1 MSPTF
6 DMVDL
11 KGRVV
16 IVTGGNSGIGY
27 GTIRHLARAG
37 AKVYL
42 AARNETRA
50 AEAIKKLK
58 TESLEP
64 GNGEVVWLKLNL
76 SDPRLARQSADEFM
90 QKEKRLDVLGGLSFL
105 SPTFAGPSILTSITV
120 NNAGVML
127 GPYEAGPDG
136 ISSLVIV
143 NYLSPFVFTQT
154 LLPLL
159 TSTSQEPNSDVASMS
174 HKWAPS
180 GFKCDMIQD
189 LNVSYDGKW
198 FSSFWRYAHSKLL
211 VILWTKSLQK
221 QLDVSE
227 PPIPITVISLHP
239 GSVDTFT
246 HKWPLAP
253 LWKLLVAPVVTD
265 IDRGSYTSFFAA
277 AGKDVR
283 DNRDKY
289 KGAYLEDNPARIANP
304 SKVAQDD
311 DLAERLW
318 TVTVDFF
325 SKLN

>member
-1 MSPTF
+1 MSPAF
-6 DMVDL
+6 EMVDL
-11 KGRVV
+11 KGKVV

-27 GTIRHLARAG
+27 GTVRHLARAG
-37 AKVYL
+37 AKVYM

-50 AEAIKKLK
+50 AEAIERLK
-58 TESLEP
+58 TKPLEP
-64 GNGEVVWLKLNL
+64 GIGEVVWLNLDL
-76 SDPRLARQSADEFM
+76 SDPRLARQSAEEFM
-90 QKEKRLDVLGGLSFL
+90 RKEKRLDVL
-105 SPTFAGPSILTSITV
+105 V

-127 GPYEAGPDG
+127 EPYETGPDG
-136 ISSLVIV
+136 MSSLVIV

-159 TSTSQEPNSDVASMS
+159 TSTSQESNSDVRIINVSSAS

-180 GFKCDMIQD
+180 GFKCDTIQD
-189 LNVSYDGKW
+189 LNVSYDKKW

-211 VILWTKSLQK
+211 VILWTMTLQK
-221 QLDVSE
+221 QFDVTQ
-227 PPIPITVISLHP
+227 PPTPITAISLHP

-277 AGKDVR
+277 AGKDIR

-289 KGAYLEDNPARIANP
+289 KGVYLEDKPTRIANP
-304 SKVAQDD
+304 SKVGRDN
-311 DLAERLW
+311 DLAQRLW
-318 TVTVDFF
+318 TITVEFL

>member
-1 MSPTF
+1 MSPAF

-11 KGRVV
+11 KGKVV

-27 GTIRHLARAG
+27 GTVRHLARAG
-37 AKVYL
+37 ARVYM
-42 AARNETRA
+42 AARNENRA
-50 AEAIKKLK
+50 AEAIERLK

-64 GNGEVVWLKLNL
+64 GNGEVLWLKLDL
-76 SDPRLARQSADEFM
+76 SDPRLARQSAEEFM
-90 QKEKRLDVLGGLSFL
+90 RKEKRLDVL
-105 SPTFAGPSILTSITV
+105 V

-127 GPYEAGPDG
+127 GPYETGPDG

-143 NYLSPFVFTQT
+143 NFLSPFVFTQT

-159 TSTSQEPNSDVASMS
+159 TSTSQEPNSDVRIINVASIS

-180 GFKCDMIQD
+180 GFKCDTIQD
-189 LNVSYDGKW
+189 LNVSYDKKW

-221 QLDVSE
+221 QLDVSR
-227 PPIPITVISLHP
+227 PPIPITTISLHP

-246 HKWPLAP
+246 HRWPLAP

-265 IDRGSYTSFFAA
+265 MDRGSYTSFFAA
-277 AGKDVR
+277 AGKDIR

-289 KGAYLEDNPARIANP
+289 KGVYLENNPTRIANP
-304 SKVAQDD
+304 SKVGRDD
-311 DLAERLW
+311 DLAQRLW
-318 TVTVDFF
+318 TITVDFF
-325 SKLN
+325 SRLN

>member
-1 MSPTF
+1 MSPAF

-11 KGRVV
+11 KGKVV

-27 GTIRHLARAG
+27 GTVRHLARTG
-37 AKVYL
+37 AKVYM

-50 AEAIKKLK
+50 AEAIERLK

-64 GNGEVVWLKLNL
+64 GNGEVVWLKLDL
-76 SDPRLARQSADEFM
+76 SDPRLARQSAEEFM
-90 QKEKRLDVLGGLSFL
+90 RKEKRLDVLAF
-105 SPTFAGPSILTSITV
+105 
-120 NNAGVML
+120 
-127 GPYEAGPDG
+127 
-136 ISSLVIV
+136 
-143 NYLSPFVFTQT
+143 YLSPFVFTQT

-159 TSTSQEPNSDVASMS
+159 TSTSQEPNSDVLSQVASIS

-180 GFKCDMIQD
+180 GFKCDTIQD
-189 LNVSYDGKW
+189 LNVSYDKKW

-221 QLDVSE
+221 QLDVSQ
-227 PPIPITVISLHP
+227 PPIPITTISLHP

-265 IDRGSYTSFFAA
+265 MDRGSYTSFFAA
-277 AGKDVR
+277 AGKDIR

-289 KGAYLEDNPARIANP
+289 KGVYLEDNPTRIANP
-304 SKVAQDD
+304 SKVGRDDNLAQ
-311 DLAERLW
+311 RLW
-318 TVTVDFF
+318 TITVDFF
-325 SKLN
+325 SRLN